1 MVLRQG
7 LQNKYSY
14 VYRKATCMQKDHFT
28 LKQNG
33 EDAFL
38 FKPNYS
44 WVYLCSSTRNSSSNI
59 RSNLSLRQ
67 INAIIYHVYISN
79 NKNKHFPHKTDS
91 RSFSDLPILF
101 TLVPV
106 TVTSLRH

>member
-1 MVLRQG
+1 MVLRQS
-7 LQNKYSY
+7 LQKKYSY
-14 VYRKATCMQKDHFT
+14 VYRNKYVCKKIILPYTE
-28 LKQNG
+28 QNG

-67 INAIIYHVYISN
+67 INNIIYHVYISN
-79 NKNKHFPHKTDS
+79 NKNKQFPHKTDS
-91 RSFSDLPILF
+91 CSFSDLPIAHCYCL
-101 TLVPV
+101 
-106 TVTSLRH
+106 H